1 MSNYRYIRYINAI
14 RLFLEIKKKEDDE
27 SKSQTVKSL
36 YVQQEQSNDLSIR
49 IKSMEGIGQGFLQ
62 LILQLH
68 FVSILWVLGG
78 GSLLYASEKDDFYY
92 YKGKATLL
100 YLTLALSKLLSNR
113 VKSILYQIYHFIF

>member
-1 MSNYRYIRYINAI
+1 
-14 RLFLEIKKKEDDE
+14 
-27 SKSQTVKSL
+27 
-36 YVQQEQSNDLSIR
+36 
-49 IKSMEGIGQGFLQ
+49 MEGIGEGFLQ

-113 VKSILYQIYHFIF
+113 VRSILYQIYRFIF

>member
-1 MSNYRYIRYINAI
+1 
-14 RLFLEIKKKEDDE
+14 
-27 SKSQTVKSL
+27 
-36 YVQQEQSNDLSIR
+36 
-49 IKSMEGIGQGFLQ
+49 MEGIGEGFLQ

-100 YLTLALSKLLSNR
+100 LLTLALSKLLSNR
-113 VKSILYQIYHFIF
+113 IRSIFYQIYQFIF